1 MTSVY
6 LPLFLAA
13 SALYLATPAALAAQ
27 SKQPTAHQ
35 SGHQASQ
42 QAKATFMADYDQNL
56 DGKVSQAEF
65 LTVRQQRLAQ
75 MDVQHNAQITAEG
88 YQAEYADRLDR
99 QLNDEREGQLRQTQ
113 VRIKALDKNQ
123 DGVISAAEY
132 QQSGHSAFAMIDRN
146 KDAVISKADEK
157 QQKPRQQGRRSMLN
171 MPTTHSVTGMLL
183 MYDADGNGEVS
194 QQEYLAK
201 REQVFANTDLDKNGI
216 LSGEEYLAEFTD
228 RVDRQLEKNR
238 SAALKQALVRFNAL
252 DKDQNQILSAAEY
265 HQSGKN
271 IFQRFDSN
279 KDFVVSTQ
287 DTLPQPAATATATAT
302 ATAETNKAT
311 ETKQP
316 VQVKQP
322 GQTAQLQP

>member
-1 MTSVY
+1 MNSVY

-13 SALYLATPAALAAQ
+13 SALYLATPMALAAET
-27 SKQPTAHQ
+27 KQPPAQQ

-42 QAKATFMADYDQNL
+42 QAKAAFIADYDQDL

-65 LTVRQQRLAQ
+65 FTVRQQRLAQ
-75 MDVQHNAQITAEG
+75 MDLEHNAQITAEG

-99 QLNDEREGQLRQTQ
+99 QLNDERAGQLKQTL
-113 VRIKALDKNQ
+113 VRIKALDKNN
-123 DGVISAAEY
+123 DGAISAAEY

-146 KDAVISKADEK
+146 KDAVISKADEQ
-157 QQKPRQQGRRSMLN
+157 QQKPRQQGRRSLLN
-171 MPTTHSVTGMLL
+171 MPTTHSVSGMLL

-201 REQVFANTDLDKNGI
+201 RQQVFANTDLDKNGV

-238 SAALKQALVRFNAL
+238 TAALKQALVRFKAL

-279 KDFVVSTQ
+279 KDYVVSKQ
-287 DTLPQPAATATATAT
+287 DTLPPPA

-311 ETKQP
+311 ETKKP
-316 VQVKQP
+316 TDLTKP

>member
-13 SALYLATPAALAAQ
+13 SALYLATPMALADETKKPPAQ
-27 SKQPTAHQ
+27 Q
-35 SGHQASQ
+35 SGHQPSQ
-42 QAKATFMADYDQNL
+42 QAKAAFIADYDQDL

-65 LTVRQQRLAQ
+65 FTVRQQRLAQ
-75 MDVQHNAQITAEG
+75 MDLEHNAQITAEG

-99 QLNDEREGQLRQTQ
+99 QLNDERAGQLKQTL

-146 KDAVISKADEK
+146 KDGVISKADEQ
-157 QQKPRQQGRRSMLN
+157 QQKPRQQGRRSVLN
-171 MPTTHSVTGMLL
+171 MPTTHSVAGMLL

-194 QQEYLAK
+194 QHEYQTK
-201 REQVFANTDLDKNGI
+201 RQQVFANTDLDKNAV
-216 LSGEEYLAEFTD
+216 LSAEEYLAEFTD

-238 SAALKQALVRFNAL
+238 TAALKQALVRFNAL

-279 KDFVVSTQ
+279 KDYVVSKQ
-287 DTLPQPAATATATAT
+287 DTLPPPAATADS
-302 ATAETNKAT
+302 NKAT
-311 ETKQP
+311 DTKKPTDGTKQ
-316 VQVKQP
+316 

>member
-13 SALYLATPAALAAQ
+13 SALYLVTPAAVAAQ
-27 SKQPTAHQ
+27 NNKPAAQQPGHQQTGHQPT
-35 SGHQASQ
+35 Q
-42 QAKATFMADYDQNL
+42 QAKAAFIADYDQNL

-65 LTVRQQRLAQ
+65 FSVRQQRLAQ
-75 MDVQHNAQITAEG
+75 MDLQHNAQIRAEG
-88 YQAEYADRLDR
+88 YQAEYVDRLDR
-99 QLNDEREGQLRQTQ
+99 QLHGEREAQLKQTQ
-113 VRIKALDKNQ
+113 IRIKALDKNQ

-132 QQSGHSAFAMIDRN
+132 QQSGDSAFAMIDRN

-157 QQKPRQQGRRSMLN
+157 QQQPRQQGRRSMLN

-183 MYDADGNGEVS
+183 MYDADGNAEVS

-201 REQVFANTDLDKNGI
+201 RQQVFAYTDLDKNGV
-216 LSGEEYLAEFTD
+216 LSGEEYLVEFTD

-238 SAALKQALVRFNAL
+238 TAALKQALVRFNAL

-279 KDFVVSTQ
+279 KDFVVSKQ
-287 DTLPQPAATATATAT
+287 DALPEAAT
-302 ATAETNKAT
+302 TAETKKPA
-311 ETKQP
+311 
-316 VQVKQP
+316 QVKQP